1 MESMPLSA
9 ELISTIAEE
18 HETLANRYGDIFK
31 ALEEGPGGIHAA
43 SKLLDELVEQ
53 VADHFSHEE
62 DGGYYSHVVE
72 AAPWRARVVDE
83 LKDQHAE
90 LLNTIRKVAGDA
102 CLASQSRLPC
112 ETVWKEFAE
121 FLHRCAEHEA
131 RENRLV
137 QEVYVLDIEASD

>member
-1 MESMPLSA
+1 MPPANCSMNSSSRSPHIFRTRRSA
-9 ELISTIAEE
+9 D
-18 HETLANRYGDIFK
+18 TL
-31 ALEEGPGGIHAA
+31 
-43 SKLLDELVEQ
+43 
-53 VADHFSHEE
+53 
-62 DGGYYSHVVE
+62 HVVE

-90 LLNTIRKVAGDA
+90 LLNTIRKIAGDA

-121 FLHRCAEHEA
+121 FLHRFAEHKA

>member
-1 MESMPLSA
+1 MESTPLSA

-18 HETLANRYGDIFK
+18 HESLANRYGDIFK
-31 ALEEGPGGIHAA
+31 ALEEGPGGIYTA
-43 SKLLDELVEQ
+43 SKLLDELVEH
-53 VADHFSHEE
+53 VAEHFVHEE

-72 AAPWRARVVDE
+72 AAPWRARVVDD

-90 LLNTIRKVAGDA
+90 LLKMIRKIAGDA
-102 CLASQSRLPC
+102 RQASQSRFPC

-121 FLHRCAEHEA
+121 FLHSCADHEA

-137 QEVYVLDIEASD
+137 QEVYVLDIQATD